1 MAKTFD
7 QQLIDLE
14 PTERDD
20 LDDAEVRAHLR
31 RMRPPA
37 DEPKHCCP
45 PDKFPCALC
54 YPGHGAV

>member
-1 MAKTFD
+1 
-7 QQLIDLE
+7 LIDLE

>member
-1 MAKTFD
+1 MKTFD

-20 LDDAEVRAHLR
+20 RDDAEVKHYLPKQTTG
-31 RMRPPA
+31 RP
-37 DEPKHCCP
+37 HQCP

-54 YPGHGAV
+54 YPGHDHV